1 MGLFSSALNGA
12 VEGAQEMVLMDT
24 FDRYQSEI
32 NALNKYIELLSLS
45 SNLYRALAEGQL
57 VSAAKNYGNYQAARV
72 LLKDYCNFYPE
83 EDKKFIPL
91 KKKFVEEYARKG
103 FNIFKQRLAARGC
116 NKIYASVDEINQNKM
131 DFITQ
136 EEVISE
142 AMIDPD
148 QNNQNPSA
156 DTNYVSPF
164 GPFPSKGEKKK
175 EKSSYWLFGKK

>member
-1 MGLFSSALNGA
+1 LNDYIYLLTCGA
-12 VEGAQEMVLMDT
+12 N
-24 FDRYQSEI
+24 Y
-32 NALNKYIELLSLS
+32 
-45 SNLYRALAEGQL
+45 YRALAEGQTI
-57 VSAAKNYGNYQAARV
+57 VATRYYGKYHAAREIM
-72 LLKDYCNFYPE
+72 KKYCNMYPE
-83 EDKKFIPL
+83 SDKDFVPL
-91 KKKFVEEYARKG
+91 KRKFVEEVVKKKYKEYKEIMNKAGHDKVYAT
-103 FNIFKQRLAARGC
+103 
-116 NKIYASVDEINQNKM
+116 VDEINQRTMN
-131 DFITQ
+131 FITQ